1 MITPRI
7 KLETQSFTYVSRN
20 TGKEELVNLNENQLN
35 SLREFYVERFV
46 DNMETED
53 LVQYVTDDM
62 FQYMESLP
70 DNEVIDECLNYWDDM
85 FDEVIE
91 DVKEF
96 EQCDFKKT
104 LEDKKD
110 DYLDSLSEGK
120 DVREQLLE
128 EGFVPHDTDDYGSKV
143 DALVDSMGVTVEK
156 ESTVH
161 RRKDLDSL

>member
-1 MITPRI
+1 MITPRV
-7 KLETQSFTYVSRN
+7 KLGTQSFTYVSRN

-35 SLREFYVERFV
+35 ALREFYVERFV
-46 DNMETED
+46 DNMETQD

-85 FDEVIE
+85 FDEIIE

-104 LEDKKD
+104 LADKKD

-120 DVREQLLE
+120 DL
-128 EGFVPHDTDDYGSKV
+128 DDYSSKV
-143 DALVDSMGVTVEK
+143 DALVDSMSVTDEK